1 MNDNSVETAVV
12 YAADGRKDVSISRRT
27 LLGGMSGALAALLA
41 APKRVMADRPDKGPN
56 DPFIVLLN
64 GVYRAVTAD
73 NAPAN
78 NLGLTSVT
86 LGDGTYSRVR
96 IYPIFGIDGSH
107 NQDHAIG
114 TFYVQFNGSLCAYDL
129 PGGAIAMQFLN
140 PPDGAP
146 GGYDAFVAHGDGAGG
161 AYLEATWELT
171 IMEATGI
178 YSAFQGGHNHMVD
191 RLHMLS
197 DGTTFDEFCFCNIST
212 YDFP

>member
-1 MNDNSVETAVV
+1 M
-12 YAADGRKDVSISRRT
+12 G
-27 LLGGMSGALAALLA
+27 GALAALLA
-41 APKRVMADRPDKGPN
+41 GPKHVLADRKEKGPN

-64 GVYRAVTAD
+64 GVYAPVTASD
-73 NAPAN
+73 APTN
-78 NLGLTSVT
+78 NLGLSSVS
-86 LGDGTYSRVR
+86 LGDGSYSRVP

-114 TFYVQFNGSLCAYDL
+114 TFYVQFAGNLCAYDL

-140 PPDGAP
+140 PPAGAP
-146 GGYDAFVAHGDGAGG
+146 AGYDAFVPHDDHANG

-171 IMEATGI
+171 IIEATGI
-178 YSAFQGGHNHMVD
+178 YSAFQNGHNHMVD

-212 YDFP
+212 YEFP